1 MDIRDYM
8 ERRKIDKGKRWR
20 VVKFY
25 SIAPQRQQ
33 ESWPSIA
40 SIQSYISSEVLDKS
54 RWRKGKGLRKEKNR
68 HMKSGNWGKVET
80 EKK

>member
-25 SIAPQRQQ
+25 SITPRG
-33 ESWPSIA
+33 
-40 SIQSYISSEVLDKS
+40 S
-54 RWRKGKGLRKEKNR
+54 RRVGPVSHPFKATFHPR
-68 HMKSGNWGKVET
+68 
-80 EKK
+80 